1 MARRTRTAEQRGLRT
16 RAASTREIP
25 TGEYQGDLYI
35 PPQLRNRFEAAGYK
49 LSWIRRSVRN
59 QEDGLNIRQRT
70 LGGWKPVDATQAAEL
85 VAPDWFGEEGGP
97 TKKFIEVGGLILCQ
111 CPVAD
116 YRRREKAQ
124 EAEAHAAINRRFVQA
139 DPRATALPMTDES
152 TVGFERSRAERV
164 QPEADA
170 FKE

>member
-35 PPQLRNRFEAAGYK
+35 PPQVRRRFEDSGYK

-70 LGGWKPVDATQAAEL
+70 IGGWKPVDATQAPEL

-97 TKKFIEVGGLILCQ
+97 TKKFVEVGGLILCQ
-111 CPVAD
+111 CPIDLNTAAA
-116 YRRREKAQ
+116 RRPRKPKPWPRSTSASS
-124 EAEAHAAINRRFVQA
+124 RRTRA
-139 DPRATALPMTDES
+139 PRP
-152 TVGFERSRAERV
+152 SR
-164 QPEADA
+164 
-170 FKE
+170 